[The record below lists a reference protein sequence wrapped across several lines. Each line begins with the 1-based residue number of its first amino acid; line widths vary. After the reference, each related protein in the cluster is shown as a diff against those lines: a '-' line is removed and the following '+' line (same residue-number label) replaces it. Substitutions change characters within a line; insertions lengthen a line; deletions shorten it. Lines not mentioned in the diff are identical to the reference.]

1 MYKEIIA
8 CIIIITSIL
17 ILDNRTQSY
26 TENSV
31 LETTNQLEV
40 LRQEIK
46 NQESN
51 EEKLKKDMDEIYNK
65 WMGFHDKLAFY
76 IEHDE
81 LEKIE
86 TELTALK
93 GDIEVK
99 KYDDAITQ
107 LDKSIFILKHIK
119 DKYKFN
125 LDNIF

>member
-1 MYKEIIA
+1 
-8 CIIIITSIL
+8 
-17 ILDNRTQSY
+17 
-26 TENSV
+26 
-31 LETTNQLEV
+31 
-40 LRQEIK
+40 
-46 NQESN
+46 
-51 EEKLKKDMDEIYNK
+51 MDEIYNK

-119 DKYKFN
+119 YKYKFN